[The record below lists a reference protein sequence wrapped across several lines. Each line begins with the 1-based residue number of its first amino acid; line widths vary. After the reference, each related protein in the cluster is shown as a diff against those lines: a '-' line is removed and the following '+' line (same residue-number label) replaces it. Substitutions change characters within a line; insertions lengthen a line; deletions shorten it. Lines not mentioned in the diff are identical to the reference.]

1 MVSLSKRTTKKT
13 HKKNGEEIEK
23 TKEEDIF
30 SDPKALFFFR
40 LCALISGG
48 MGIFVGSVVLFVALN
63 L

>member
-1 MVSLSKRTTKKT
+1 M
-13 HKKNGEEIEK
+13 EK